1 MLTGRPP
8 FQSPTQEEIYRKAR
22 ERDYDWPSLDK
33 TDNYICEE
41 AKDLV
46 ALLLQSPED
55 RPDCDTIVQHPFF
68 SCGWVPQEEEMS
80 PKLRES
86 PPDPNQFATLGL
98 RGGRANLYAKNL
110 KALCIKS
117 DVGPWSKSQK
127 VHLSTYREVA
137 AEEKAGLT
145 PAVPLADDVV
155 YRPFDEVLRE
165 YKAALAREESSV
177 ATRTQQYEQK
187 SLDHRPVS
195 TSTSS
200 RAAPQSFAAQQRAQ
214 NQPIGTLGTVRRP
227 RLQTEPEVGLRTGNA
242 AGARAENRSGRSEMK
257 PVTRNA
263 SAKSQQKDKE
273 EPGPS
278 TSVEARIASDLVGQ
292 LGQAKSD
299 QRRPPAHTSS
309 PSKALASIFSPFENE
324 EILPR
329 SKPRHILKNL
339 QLLHAEI
346 ERALNSRSVG
356 PVRDAPS
363 GDPTIVVKWVDYTNK
378 FGLGYILNDGSVG
391 CIFKSLPLPVL
402 DDSENTW
409 IPPTC
414 VVVRDAETHL
424 QNRGNDNYPDRHQI
438 VPISG
443 ADIEF
448 YQNNGNDGISC
459 VKVNPKAFCT
469 SEANGMEGRLTRGKD
484 EWDDRKRQKIVLW
497 KKFANYMTV
506 FGRDQDYPY
515 DDAVNRMSLDDE
527 SDSFQ
532 GKKTNMVTFYQ
543 RFGDVGIWGFRN
555 GSFQVG
561 RQNLRNEFFL
571 TNSIVQLPRP
581 HENPTLC

>member
-46 ALLLQSPED
+46 ALMLQNPEY

-98 RGGRANLYAKNL
+98 RGGRTNLYTKNL
-110 KALCIKS
+110 KALCVQS
-117 DVGPWSKSQK
+117 DVGPWSKRQK
-127 VHLSTYREVA
+127 AHLSTYREVA

-145 PAVPLADDVV
+145 PAVPLPDDVV

-187 SLDHRPVS
+187 PLNHQPVS
-195 TSTSS
+195 TSAST

-214 NQPIGTLGTVRRP
+214 NQPIGTSGTVRRP
-227 RLQTEPEVGLRTGNA
+227 RLQTEPGVGLRTANA
-242 AGARAENRSGRSEMK
+242 YGATAEISSGRSEIK
-257 PVTRNA
+257 PVSRNA
-263 SAKSQQKDKE
+263 SSRSQQKDKE
-273 EPGPS
+273 VPEPS
-278 TSVEARIASDLVGQ
+278 ASAEARIGSDLVGQ
-292 LGQAKSD
+292 LGQAKSEH
-299 QRRPPAHTSS
+299 RAPPAHTPS
-309 PSKALASIFSPFENE
+309 PSRTLASVFSPFENV

-329 SKPRHILKNL
+329 SKPRHVLKNL
-339 QLLHAEI
+339 QLLHAEL

-356 PVRDAPS
+356 PLRDAPS

-391 CIFKSLPLPVL
+391 CIFKSLPVL
-402 DDSENTW
+402 NDPQDTW

-424 QNRGNDNYPDRHQI
+424 QNRGNDNYPDRHQL

-448 YQNNGNDGISC
+448 YQNNGNEGISC
-459 VKVNPKAFCT
+459 VKVNPQAFST
-469 SEANGMEGRLTRGKD
+469 SEENGMAGRLTRGKD

-515 DDAVNRMSLDDE
+515 DDAVNRMSLDNE
-527 SDSFQ
+527 SDSFEE
-532 GKKTNMVTFYQ
+532 KKTNMVIFYQ

-555 GSFQVG
+555 GSFQVS
-561 RQNLRNEFFL
+561 RQNSSDGFLL
-571 TNSIVQLPRP
+571 TNSIVQLPRS
-581 HENPTLC
+581 H

>member
-22 ERDYDWPSLDK
+22 ERDYDWPSLEK

-46 ALLLQSPED
+46 ALLLQSPEY

-68 SCGWVPQEEEMS
+68 SCGWFPQQEEMS

-98 RGGRANLYAKNL
+98 RGGRANLYTKNL
-110 KALCIKS
+110 KALCVQC
-117 DVGPWSKSQK
+117 DVGPWSKTQK
-127 VHLSTYREVA
+127 AHMSTYREVA

-145 PAVPLADDVV
+145 PAVPLPDDVV

-165 YKAALAREESSV
+165 YKAALARQESSA
-177 ATRTQQYEQK
+177 ATRTQEDEPK
-187 SLDHRPVS
+187 PLNHRPVPASAS
-195 TSTSS
+195 T
-200 RAAPQSFAAQQRAQ
+200 RAVPQSFAAQQRVQ
-214 NQPIGTLGTVRRP
+214 NRPIGTSGTVRKTK
-227 RLQTEPEVGLRTGNA
+227 LQTEPEVGSRTANA
-242 AGARAENRSGRSEMK
+242 YGATAGKGTGRSEIK
-257 PVTRNA
+257 PVSRNA
-263 SAKSQQKDKE
+263 SSRSQEEAKE
-273 EPGPS
+273 VPEPNA
-278 TSVEARIASDLVGQ
+278 SVEARIGLDLVGQ
-292 LGQAKSD
+292 LGQAKSEH
-299 QRRPPAHTSS
+299 RKPLAHTPS
-309 PSKALASIFSPFENE
+309 PSKTLTSLFSPFENV

-329 SKPRHILKNL
+329 SKPRHVLRNL
-339 QLLHAEI
+339 QLLHAEL

-356 PVRDAPS
+356 PLRDAPS

-391 CIFKSLPLPVL
+391 CIFKSLPVL
-402 DDSENTW
+402 NDPQDAW

-424 QNRGNDNYPDRHQI
+424 QNRGNDNYPDRHQL

-448 YQNNGNDGISC
+448 YQNNGNEGISC
-459 VKVNPKAFCT
+459 VKVNPQSFTT
-469 SEANGMEGRLTRGKD
+469 SEENGMAGRLTRGKD

-527 SDSFQ
+527 SDSSEE
-532 GKKTNMVTFYQ
+532 KKTNMVIFYQ

-555 GSFQVG
+555 GSFQVS
-561 RQNLRNEFFL
+561 RQNSSDGFL
-571 TNSIVQLPRP
+571 LTIA
-581 HENPTLC
+581 